1 MPEPSREH
9 VRQAVADR
17 RGWAIDRLGALVRE
31 PTVLGQEDPGQ
42 IKVAELFEEVGLK
55 TELLP
60 IEVDRI
66 RNHPGFSPVDWPLD
80 GKRNVVGIHEP
91 GESAGRSLIFNGHI
105 DVVSPEPVAM
115 WSSPPFEPRVVENE
129 EDGEAW
135 MYGRGA
141 GDMKGGSIAY
151 LWALAALGDLG
162 HAPASKVVC
171 QSPVEEECTGNGAL
185 DLLERGYTADACIIP
200 EPFAE
205 TILARQ
211 VGVLWFQVR
220 ILGKTTHVLQAGRG
234 VNAIEKAWVIIAAM
248 RELEEELNHPD
259 RVPEGYRG
267 VDHPINLNVGVIDGG
282 DWASTVA
289 GECVIRFRLG
299 LFPGEP
305 VDQLKRKIEE
315 KVAAAAGADP
325 WLSEFPPR
333 VEYVG
338 FHAEGCEFDVEG
350 GVGRALQEAHEN
362 WRGRRADELSATCT
376 TDVRFFNLYH
386 GVPATCY
393 GPKAKAI
400 HGVDEKVSIDSIERV
415 AQVLA
420 TFVQGWCGL
429 QRKANG

>member
-1 MPEPSREH
+1 MANPNREQI
-9 VRQAVADR
+9 RQAVADR

-31 PTVLGQEDPGQ
+31 PTVLGQERSGQ
-42 IKVAELFEEVGLK
+42 LRVAEMYEEVGLRA
-55 TELLP
+55 ELLP
-60 IEVDRI
+60 IQVDRI
-66 RNHPGFSPVDWPLD
+66 RQHPGFSPVDWPLE
-80 GKRNVVGIHEP
+80 GKENVVGLHEP
-91 GESAGRSLIFNGHI
+91 DRNEGRSLIFNGHI

-115 WSSPPFEPRVVENE
+115 WQSPPFEPRVVENE

-141 GDMKGGSIAY
+141 GDMKGGTVAY

-162 HAPASKVVC
+162 FEPASRLVC

-185 DLLERGYTADACIIP
+185 DLLERGFTADACIIP

-234 VNAIEKAWVIIAAM
+234 VNAIEKAWVIIGAM
-248 RELEEELNHPD
+248 RELEEELN
-259 RVPEGYRG
+259 RPERIPPGYEG

-305 VDQLKRKIEE
+305 VDELERRIEQ
-315 KVAAAAGADP
+315 KVEQAAEADP

-350 GVGRALQEAHEN
+350 GVGRALQEVHQE
-362 WRGRRADELSATCT
+362 WRGERAEELSATCT

-386 GVPATCY
+386 EVPATCY
-393 GPKAKAI
+393 GPKARAI

-420 TFVQGWCGL
+420 GFVERWSGL
-429 QRKANG
+429 RRKQR

>member
-1 MPEPSREH
+1 MQVSQDTL
-9 VRQAVADR
+9 RQAIADR

-31 PTVLGQEDPGQ
+31 PTVLGQERSGQ
-42 IKVAELFEEVGLK
+42 LRVAELFEEVGLAP
-55 TELLP
+55 EMIP
-60 IEVDRI
+60 IQVDRI
-66 RNHPGFSPVDWPLD
+66 RDHPGFSPVDWELE
-80 GKRNVVGIHEP
+80 GKENVVAVHEP
-91 GESAGRSLIFNGHI
+91 ADPEGRSLILNGHI

-115 WSSPPFEPRVVENE
+115 WESPPFAPRVVENE

-141 GDMKGGSIAY
+141 GDMKGGTIAY
-151 LWALAALGDLG
+151 SWALAALRDAGLE
-162 HAPASKVVC
+162 PASRLVC

-185 DLLERGYTADACIIP
+185 ALLERGYTADACIIP

-220 ILGKTTHVLQAGRG
+220 ILGKTTHVLQAGGG
-234 VNAIEKAWVIIAAM
+234 VNAIEKAWVIIGAM
-248 RELEEELNHPD
+248 RELEQELNRPNN
-259 RVPEGYRG
+259 VPEAYRH

-299 LFPGEP
+299 LFPGES
-305 VDQLKRKIEE
+305 VEALQRKIEE
-315 KVAAAAGADP
+315 KVRQAAEGDA
-325 WLSEFPPR
+325 WLSEFPPA

-338 FHAEGCEFDVEG
+338 FHAEGCEFDVQG
-350 GVGRALQEAHEN
+350 DLGRTLQEVHRG
-362 WRGRRADELSATCT
+362 WRGQAPEELSATCT

-386 GVPATCY
+386 GIPATCY
-393 GPKAKAI
+393 GPKARAI
-400 HGVDEKVSIDSIERV
+400 HGVDEKVSLDSIERV

-420 TFVQGWCGL
+420 GVVTRWCGV
-429 QRKANG
+429 RRVR